1 MMFHF
6 STLTCFCRRSQ
17 IKVLV
22 EQSVF
27 SSIIILEICC
37 HMKANTK
44 TFWFL
49 NARDR
54 TLKFSVKMNP
64 FKGQSRKL
72 SHNLIAISLSICYQ
86 FTNLL
91 SKLIANT
98 SRTAVNFHLVLLN
111 KAFSSFHTYLLKL
124 DKPDIILILLY
135 ILLSEHKSEQLKHD
149 LLHTS
154 QT

>member
-1 MMFHF
+1 MFLCCVEKVLLLMELCYGRIELWVTPLFVLSHGPSVILLFNIYMVYENVVGWKSQKLIFCFCKIALENWTIFMTFHF

-64 FKGQSRKL
+64 FKG
-72 SHNLIAISLSICYQ
+72 
-86 FTNLL
+86 
-91 SKLIANT
+91 
-98 SRTAVNFHLVLLN
+98 
-111 KAFSSFHTYLLKL
+111 
-124 DKPDIILILLY
+124 
-135 ILLSEHKSEQLKHD
+135 
-149 LLHTS
+149 
-154 QT
+154 